1 VINLLKILMSGK
13 ASLKF
18 ALGVISGLAFS
29 MAVILATIGLMDG
42 FETTMREGLRKTTG
56 DFSIYSRDGFFTP
69 DQNLIDSLS
78 DVGVEAYSGLLQL
91 EAFALKEGVGK
102 GILLRGIEKSDFL
115 NVTNLE
121 LPSMSGGVV
130 LGKVLAESLNAKAG
144 DQVVLSFAQG
154 NSSLAALPTLT
165 PFNIEGTIS
174 HGIYQKD
181 ERFAYTDL
189 NSLQETLGLSN
200 AVNSMIVR
208 LNPNVTTEQISQA
221 IEDLRSRIGINYTI
235 RPYWS
240 DFRTLLQAVKAEKVM
255 IGLVLQVIVVIA
267 IINAAAFIIFLS
279 ESRSQELFLFKALGM
294 SQNALAKGMKILVA
308 LLWAISSL
316 LALVFERFFS
326 FLIANYGASF
336 LPGDIY
342 YVSSIEPVL
351 RWQDFALVSLGAL
364 VWVAIILS
372 FSLRQLRKAPVLQGL
387 RKEFS

>member
-1 VINLLKILMSGK
+1 MINLLKILLSGR

-18 ALGVISGLAFS
+18 AAGVVLGLAFS

-69 DQNLIDSLS
+69 DQNLMDSLS
-78 DVGVEAYSGLLQL
+78 EVGVEASSGLLQL

-102 GILLRGIEKSDFL
+102 GILLRGVENSDFF
-115 NVTNLE
+115 NVTNLK
-121 LPSMSGGVV
+121 LPEMNNGVV
-130 LGKVLAESLNAKAG
+130 LGKVLASSLDASTG
-144 DQVVLSFAQG
+144 DQIVLSFAQG

-165 PFNIEGTIS
+165 PFQTQGTIS

-189 NSLQETLGLSN
+189 AALQETLGLSN
-200 AVNSMIVR
+200 VVNSMIVR
-208 LNPNVTTEQISQA
+208 LNPNVTTEQIGNS
-221 IEDLRSRIGINYTI
+221 IEQLRSMIGVNYTI
-235 RPYWS
+235 RPYWA
-240 DFRTLLQAVKAEKVM
+240 DFKTLLQAVKAEKIM

-294 SQNALAKGMKILVA
+294 SQKTLAKGMKILVG
-308 LLWAISSL
+308 LLWIVSSL

-326 FLIANYGASF
+326 YLIANYGASF

-342 YVSSIEPVL
+342 YVSSIDPAL
-351 RWQDFALVSLGAL
+351 KLQDFALVSLGAL
-364 VWVAIILS
+364 AWVAIILS